1 MRIFKEEKGQ
11 ILVFTALSMAVLL
24 GFVGLATDVGQL
36 FHVKRHLQ
44 TVADAAATAGALY
57 DSYGESAVTAGKAA
71 ATANGVTDG
80 TNGATVTINEPPL
93 NGPNQGEAG
102 FVEAIVS
109 VPNSTFF
116 MGLFGAPSVPVT
128 ARAVAGPGPGKACIY
143 LMNSSG
149 TDFSLQ
155 GSGTIEAP
163 GGGTTC
169 GVYSNSTSTA
179 SVTVNGN
186 ANYINTS
193 YVGTMGGL
201 SSSGHANTTPTPTTT
216 NVPQQNPPD
225 SLDISSDLPTD
236 PLNSMS
242 CIKPSGGKP
251 YMNIAGSKYV
261 DLLQSDL
268 PSTIPSTGICIQ
280 GNVVLE
286 GTSADPGGT
295 LTLPAGLY
303 VFTGQVGIGNNV
315 DGSAGITLDI
325 NGDTGPSTEKILTVT
340 STTSVKLTAPQR
352 DPGAGNPE
360 LGCTATGGACWGIL
374 FAAPPTNTETF
385 DIQWGSSGN
394 ATTCLTVNQS
404 DASDLH
410 FDGLIDAPGVN
421 VSLQDQGGYALVTGM
436 VVGSLE
442 LKTGLLCVDNY
453 AEAHR
458 YSLLTS
464 ISLVE

>member
-1 MRIFKEEKGQ
+1 MRIVKEEKGQ

-57 DSYGESAVTAGKAA
+57 DSYGVSAVTAGQAA
-71 ATANGVTDG
+71 AKANGVTDG
-80 TNGATVTINEPPL
+80 VSGATVTINEPPL
-93 NGPNQGEAG
+93 NGPNVGEAG

-109 VPNSTFF
+109 VPNNTFF
-116 MGLFGAPSVPVT
+116 MGLFGTPTVSVT

-155 GSGTIEAP
+155 GSGTVEAP

-186 ANYINTS
+186 ANDINTS

-201 SSSGHANTTPTPTTT
+201 SSSGNANTTPTPTTT

-225 SLDISSDLPTD
+225 SMDLSSSLPS
-236 PLNSMS
+236 LSS
-242 CIKPSGGKP
+242 FAKCITPSGGKP
-251 YMNIAGSKYV
+251 LVNISGSKYV

-268 PSTIPSTGICIQ
+268 PSSIPSTGICIS

-295 LTLPAGLY
+295 LKLPAGLY

-325 NGDTGPSTEKILTVT
+325 NGDGNPPSENILTVM
-340 STTSVKLTAPQR
+340 STTNVKLTAPPR
-352 DPGAGNPE
+352 DPPPGNPE

-374 FAAPPTNTETF
+374 FAAPPSNDETF
-385 DIQWGSSGN
+385 NIQWGSSGN
-394 ATTCLTVNQS
+394 ASTCLTVNQS

-421 VSLQDQGGYALVTGM
+421 VSLQDEGGYALVTGM